1 VAMFTNRIKNIF
13 STAVLLMFTVFIL
26 FNTLF
31 FIAAK
36 PLKIYFRTHATI
48 STLFFTAGA
57 FICAGIIIF
66 LYNKYNDKIKLD
78 RQIPVML
85 ALIFITAVPRFIWIA
100 CIKVTPLSD
109 FNTYHIIATAFA
121 KGNVIGGSYISL
133 FPHYIGYPAFLAPFY
148 RIFGA
153 SATVATVLNVVLSC
167 IISLLTYSIG
177 SSLYDRKCGFIGA
190 IIWAIWPSQIFY
202 TALVSTEIT
211 FTFLMLLSIY
221 FFISILKNKDKKGF
235 ISASLKFF
243 LLGVLCSVSNI
254 IRPVGQ
260 IVLIAICLY
269 YLIFVIEKI
278 RIKNSILSKIIFL
291 AFILIGYLITSNLI
305 SFAITKAIGREIA
318 KYPIGFNIYVGSNYE
333 SNGSWNAEDANT
345 LTEIQ
350 KTPGITAQE
359 IHNELLKR
367 SWERISNR
375 SIIKNLILVCKK
387 HSMIWPVDHD
397 SLVYIRQ
404 GLIQE
409 DMKFDFY
416 KFERLLVKLSNFYY
430 HTILLLCAFGG
441 IILILK
447 KNQEIPIF
455 LVIIILGIIS
465 LHIIVEVAGRYHFP
479 AISIFSILASYGI
492 SSLDDFN
499 NINTIINRKSN

>member
-1 VAMFTNRIKNIF
+1 MFTNRIKNIF

-177 SSLYDRKCGFIGA
+177 SSLFDKKCGFIGA
-190 IIWAIWPSQIFY
+190 LIWAFWPSQIFY
-202 TALVSTEIT
+202 TALVSTETT
-211 FTFLMLLSIY
+211 FTFLMLLCIY

-235 ISASLKFF
+235 FSTSLKFF

-269 YLIFVIEKI
+269 YLVFVIEKI
-278 RIKNSILSKIIFL
+278 RIKNNILPKIIFL
-291 AFILIGYLITSNLI
+291 AFILTGYLITSTLI
-305 SFAITKAIGREIA
+305 SFATSKAIGREIA

-367 SWERISNR
+367 SWERIRNR
-375 SIIKNLILVCKK
+375 SLFKNFIFICKK
-387 HSMIWPVDHD
+387 HGMIWPVDHD

-447 KNQEIPIF
+447 KNQEIPLF
-455 LVIIILGIIS
+455 LVIIILSIVF
-465 LHIIVEVAGRYHFP
+465 LHFIVEVAGRYHFP
-479 AISIFSILASYGI
+479 TISIFSILASYGM
-492 SSLDDFN
+492 SSLNDFN
-499 NINTIINRKSN
+499 NINTIISRKGK